1 MEKREYSEQE
11 IVEVVKS
18 FKVFIKKVVRHSAI
32 DYARKVKA
40 SKYREV
46 VFNDLVASKT
56 SLSVVDDDVFFCEQR
71 VDYRRIENV
80 MSSEIHKK
88 AISILTEREKKI
100 LYLTSEKYPP
110 AVIAKIMKTSVDCI
124 YSTRNNIKRKITK
137 KIGELEN
144 GK

>member
-18 FKVFIKKVVRHSAI
+18 FKVFIKKVVKHSAI
-32 DYARKVKA
+32 DFARKVKA
-40 SKYREV
+40 NKYREV
-46 VFNDLVASKT
+46 VYSDLVDNKT
-56 SLSVVDDDVFFCEQR
+56 SLSVFDDDVFFCEQR
-71 VDYRRIENV
+71 VDYKKIENV
-80 MSSEIHKK
+80 MTNEIHKK

-100 LYLTSEKYPP
+100 LYLTSEEYSP

-124 YSTRNNIKRKITK
+124 YATRNNIKRKISK